1 MVAHRGSHTC
11 WKLLKE
17 QVKQK
22 KKNKVKGKKLKIGQT
37 NYIGPE
43 PCENVQFHRYT
54 TDCVILVAKVLTK
67 FKVTLFPTTCQH

>member
-1 MVAHRGSHTC
+1 MVAHRSSHTC

-37 NYIGPE
+37 NYIGP
-43 PCENVQFHRYT
+43 
-54 TDCVILVAKVLTK
+54 DCVNLVAKVLTK
-67 FKVTLFPTTCQH
+67 FKVTLFPLLVNINYRKLF

>member
-37 NYIGPE
+37 NYIGPKS
-43 PCENVQFHRYT
+43 CENVQFHR
-54 TDCVILVAKVLTK
+54 
-67 FKVTLFPTTCQH
+67 